1 MNPIQIRCT
10 LMVYAPGDQIGGY
23 QLVRRLG
30 QGGMGVV
37 FEARGPD
44 GERVV
49 LKIPHLQLLE
59 EAGARARY
67 DRELE
72 VTKLLDH
79 PNVQRVVATGEVARG
94 RMPYLALEW
103 IDGGLLRDHLHE
115 GSPVTVDEAITYAL
129 QLCDALAYCHDQG
142 IVHRDLKP
150 DNIMIGRDGRI
161 RLIDFG
167 ASLLEGA
174 PRITTSS
181 ISPAL
186 GTPDYMSP
194 EQVQG
199 KRGDVRSDVYALGAM
214 LYELLTGYPPYRGDT
229 ALAVMAQHVQSSP
242 APFRS
247 RVRGVPPALEAVTF
261 KAMRRNP
268 DARYQSMEALRS
280 DLQSI
285 STLDATTIWAEAPQE
300 GPGSS
305 FAVGL
310 PQNRVAPVWVPWTIA
325 ALVAAVVALSTVV
338 ALAR

>member
-1 MNPIQIRCT
+1 
-10 LMVYAPGDQIGGY
+10 MVYAPGDQIGGY

-37 FEARGPD
+37 FEARGPE

-72 VTKLLDH
+72 VTRLLDH

-115 GSPVTVDEAITYAL
+115 GSPVTVDEAITYAI

-242 APFRS
+242 PPFRA
-247 RVRGVPPALEAVTF
+247 RVRGVPAALEAITF

-268 DARYQSMEALRS
+268 DARYQSMGAMRS
-280 DLQSI
+280 DLTRVG
-285 STLDATTIWAEAPQE
+285 TLDATSIWAEAPNE
-300 GPGSS
+300 GPGS
-305 FAVGL
+305 
-310 PQNRVAPVWVPWTIA
+310 PVAGGPGPGQKAPIWVPWTIA
-325 ALVAAVVALSTVV
+325 ALAVAVAVAALGAVVALE
-338 ALAR
+338 R

>member
-1 MNPIQIRCT
+1 
-10 LMVYAPGDQIGGY
+10 MVYAPGDQIGAY

-30 QGGMGVV
+30 QGGMGVA

-44 GERVV
+44 GVRVV

-59 EAGARARY
+59 EAAARARY

-72 VTKLLDH
+72 VTRLLDH
-79 PNVQRVVATGEVARG
+79 PNVQRVVGTGEVARS

-103 IDGGLLRDHLHE
+103 IDGGLLRDSLHE
-115 GSPVTVDEAITYAL
+115 GSPVSVPEAVAYSL
-129 QLCDALAYCHDQG
+129 QLCDALSYCHERG

-150 DNIMIGRDGRI
+150 DNIMVGRDGKI

-242 APFRS
+242 VSIRS
-247 RVRGVPPALEAVTF
+247 RVRGVPPALEAITF

-268 DARYQSMEALRS
+268 DARYQSMAALRA
-280 DLQSI
+280 DLLSLD
-285 STLDATTIWAEAPQE
+285 TLDANAIWAEAPNE
-300 GPGSS
+300 GPGSAS
-305 FAVGL
+305 TIVASSKRTTAQWL
-310 PQNRVAPVWVPWTIA
+310 PWVIA
-325 ALVAAVVALSTVV
+325 AFAITIVSGWTTYVMM
-338 ALAR
+338 R

>member
-1 MNPIQIRCT
+1 
-10 LMVYAPGDQIGGY
+10 MVYAPGDQIGGY

-44 GERVV
+44 GARVV

-72 VTKLLDH
+72 VTRLLDH
-79 PNVQRVVATGEVARG
+79 PNVQRVVGTGEVARG

-115 GSPVTVDEAITYAL
+115 GSPVTVAEAVAYSK
-129 QLCDALAYCHDQG
+129 QLCDALAYCHAQG
-142 IVHRDLKP
+142 IIHRDLKP
-150 DNIMIGRDGRI
+150 DNIMIGRDGKI
-161 RLIDFG
+161 RLINFG
-167 ASLLEGA
+167 ASLPDGA
-174 PRITTSS
+174 PRITTSA

-199 KRGDVRSDVYALGAM
+199 KRGDVRSDIYALGAM
-214 LYELLTGYPPYRGDT
+214 LYELLTGSPPYRGDT
-229 ALAVMAQHVQSSP
+229 ALAVMAQHVQSAP
-242 APFRS
+242 APMRS
-247 RVRGVPPALEAVTF
+247 KVRGVPPTLEAITF

-268 DARYQSMEALRS
+268 DARYQSMASLRADLEAFA
-280 DLQSI
+280 
-285 STLDATTIWAEAPQE
+285 TLDAAAIWAEAPDE
-300 GPGSS
+300 GPGSAAMLLPGTGTPPRRWQAWLPWMIAGVS
-305 FAVGL
+305 FAVVAIVASLAIMAQRL
-310 PQNRVAPVWVPWTIA
+310 P
-325 ALVAAVVALSTVV
+325 
-338 ALAR
+338 

>member
-1 MNPIQIRCT
+1 
-10 LMVYAPGDQIGGY
+10 MVYAPGDQIGGY
-23 QLVRRLG
+23 ELVRRLG

-44 GERVV
+44 GARVV

-72 VTKLLDH
+72 VTRLLDH
-79 PNVQRVVATGEVARG
+79 PNVQRVVGTGEVARG

-115 GSPVTVDEAITYAL
+115 GSPISVAEAVGFTL

-150 DNIMIGRDGRI
+150 DNIMIGRDGKI

-214 LYELLTGYPPYRGDT
+214 MYELLTGYPPYRGDT

-242 APFRS
+242 APMRS
-247 RVRGVPPALEAVTF
+247 KVRGVPPALEAITF

-268 DARYQSMEALRS
+268 DARYQKMSALRA
-280 DLQSI
+280 DLESLA
-285 STLDATTIWAEAPQE
+285 TLDAMTIWDEAPDE
-300 GPGSS
+300 GPGS
-305 FAVGL
+305 ALQIGG
-310 PQNRVAPVWVPWTIA
+310 APPRKTASWVPWPVA
-325 ALVAAVVALSTVV
+325 SLALAAVIVAVTVAV
-338 ALAR
+338 AMMR

>member
-1 MNPIQIRCT
+1 
-10 LMVYAPGDQIGGY
+10 MVYAPGDQIGGY

-37 FEARGPD
+37 FEAKGPD
-44 GERVV
+44 GVRVV

-72 VTKLLDH
+72 VTRLLDH
-79 PNVQRVVATGEVARG
+79 PNVQRVVGTGEVARG

-103 IDGGLLRDHLHE
+103 IDGGLLRDSLHE
-115 GSPVTVDEAITYAL
+115 GSPTSVTEAVTYTL
-129 QLCDALAYCHDQG
+129 QICDALSYCHDQG

-150 DNIMIGRDGRI
+150 DNIMVGRDGKI

-242 APFRS
+242 TSIRS
-247 RVRGVPPALEAVTF
+247 RVRGVPAALEAITF

-268 DARYQSMEALRS
+268 DARYQSMQALRA
-280 DLQSI
+280 DLLAMES
-285 STLDATTIWAEAPQE
+285 LDATTIWAEAPDE
-300 GPGSS
+300 GPGSAS
-305 FAVGL
+305 MVGAQPTRPVSRWMPWAVAVIATTILAIG
-310 PQNRVAPVWVPWTIA
+310 VA
-325 ALVAAVVALSTVV
+325 VAVL
-338 ALAR
+338 R

>member
-1 MNPIQIRCT
+1 
-10 LMVYAPGDQIGGY
+10 MVYAPGDQIGGY

-44 GERVV
+44 GVRVV

-72 VTKLLDH
+72 VTRLLDH
-79 PNVQRVVATGEVARG
+79 PNVQRVVGTGEVARG

-115 GSPVTVDEAITYAL
+115 GSPVAVDEAVAYTQ
-129 QLCDALAYCHDQG
+129 QLCDALEYCHSQG

-150 DNIMIGRDGRI
+150 DNIMIGRDGKI

-167 ASLLEGA
+167 ASLLDGA

-199 KRGDVRSDVYALGAM
+199 KRGDVRSDIYALGAM

-242 APFRS
+242 APMRS
-247 RVRGVPPALEAVTF
+247 KVRSVPPALEAITF
-261 KAMRRNP
+261 KAMRRDP
-268 DARYQSMEALRS
+268 SLRYQSMASLRADLTALA
-280 DLQSI
+280 
-285 STLDATTIWAEAPQE
+285 TLDAAAIWAEAPDE
-300 GPGSS
+300 GPGSAS
-305 FAVGL
+305 IAGANTNAK
-310 PQNRVAPVWVPWTIA
+310 PRAIASWVPWLIA
-325 ALVAAVVALSTVV
+325 GVSTAVVAIGAAI
-338 ALAR
+338 ALTR